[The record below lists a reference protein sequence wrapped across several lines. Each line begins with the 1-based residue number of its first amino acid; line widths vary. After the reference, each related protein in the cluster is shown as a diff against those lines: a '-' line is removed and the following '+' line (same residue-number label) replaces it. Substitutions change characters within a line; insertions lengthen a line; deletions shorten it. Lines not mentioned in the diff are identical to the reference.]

1 MWFPLDTEFLFLF
14 VPLFSTFI
22 IFHRVVLKPW
32 QVFTWGHRLVT
43 PKRVVIARSLK
54 KCGNTLL
61 KFHRVVRLRVISV
74 AAGVVHSTALTDDG
88 ALFFW
93 ASSDPDLRCQQVGLP
108 FLIYNLFDRV
118 WHQLFKVKL
127 HKVEQM
133 ISMIG

>member
-1 MWFPLDTEFLFLF
+1 MVSTGLNFCFFL
-14 VPLFSTFI
+14 VPLFSVFI
-22 IFHRVVLKPW
+22 MFHLVMLKPW

-61 KFHRVVRLRVISV
+61 KFHRVERLRVVSV
-74 AAGVVHSTALTDDG
+74 AAGVVQSTALTDDG

-93 ASSDPDLRCQQVGLP
+93 GSSDPDLRCQQVALS
-108 FLIYNLFDRV
+108 FLIHNLFDRV
-118 WHQLFKVKL
+118 WHQPCKAKL
-127 HKVEQM
+127 HKVVQM